1 MRILSSSLSS
11 IVHPFKRNCQSLF
24 AVWNLFLALF
34 HDIATDFDL
43 PRRDIGAKM
52 ISIIALALLA
62 LSLLYFFKCY
72 QAFVHNLAAAKA
84 SNIPYFIVPIYQINR
99 TWLITQ
105 KLWIP
110 YIRKLPASWLEPWL
124 DLIKEDYAWSSRYT
138 PYKKLGDTYLTV
150 SPGGNIL
157 TTVDASVISQITT
170 RRNDFPKPIELYG
183 SLNIYG
189 KNVVTTEG
197 QEWRHHRK
205 ITSPPFAEKNNQLVW
220 SESLHQAQAMVKGW
234 MGDNSDRSQTVN
246 SIAEDAMKLSL
257 NIISRAGFG
266 IRSSWLGT
274 GEEKEDVNV
283 QTTRDTS
290 KVIFDKAHTQSYDN
304 ALSSLL
310 DNMIFILLLPKTL
323 LGVEFP
329 PNIASPY

>member
-1 MRILSSSLSS
+1 M
-11 IVHPFKRNCQSLF
+11 
-24 AVWNLFLALF
+24 LF
-34 HDIATDFDL
+34 HDIATNFDL
-43 PRRDIGAKM
+43 PRRKTGATM
-52 ISIIALALLA
+52 ISVIALALLT
-62 LSLLYFFKCY
+62 LSLLYVFRCY
-72 QAFVHNLAAAKA
+72 QTFSRNLAAAKT
-84 SNIPYFIVPIYQINR
+84 SNIPYVIVPVHQINR

-105 KLWIP
+105 KFWIP

-124 DLIKEDYAWSSRYT
+124 DLVKEDYAWNSRYT

-157 TTVDASVISQITT
+157 TTADASVISQITT
-170 RRNDFPKPIELYG
+170 RRNDFPKPVEIYT

-205 ITSPPFAEKNNQLVW
+205 ITSPPFAEKNNHLVW
-220 SESLHQAQAMVKGW
+220 AESLHQAQAMVQGW
-234 MGDNSDRSQTVN
+234 MGDNSNRSQTVN
-246 SIAEDAMKLSL
+246 NIAEDAMKLSL

-266 IRSSWLGT
+266 IRSSWSGT
-274 GEEKEDVNV
+274 GEEEEDVDA

-290 KVIFDKAHTQSYDN
+290 KAMFDKAHAMSYEN

-310 DNMIFILLLPKTL
+310 DNIIFILLLPKTL
-323 LGVEFP
+323 LGV
-329 PNIASPY
+329 